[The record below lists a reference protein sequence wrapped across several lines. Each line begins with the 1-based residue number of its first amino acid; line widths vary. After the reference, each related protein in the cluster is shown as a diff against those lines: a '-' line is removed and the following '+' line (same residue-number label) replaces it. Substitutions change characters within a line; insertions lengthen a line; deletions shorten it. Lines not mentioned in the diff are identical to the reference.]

1 MKDLRR
7 LLIFLATV
15 TIGLQPVYGQPTKLS
30 SKKKIEATSP
40 DGKFG
45 FRYGVKS
52 ESDAD
57 DDKDEGKDANPDAD
71 SESDGK
77 TQTYDLIDKKTGK
90 FLMTVVESDP
100 EIGPSA
106 RFGIEKVLW
115 KQDSKAFAITAMLWK
130 RGTSVYV
137 FMRDG
142 STFRQI
148 ELPELDVDIPDSAKQ
163 GKDLQHVVESNSQS
177 AIRWQQDGSLLMKIE
192 TTVDG
197 NEGMVTGTRTVV
209 LGFDH
214 SDKAKIKTSTIKFKM
229 EKG

>member
-1 MKDLRR
+1 MTNLCAV
-7 LLIFLATV
+7 LIALASV
-15 TIGLQPVYGQPTKLS
+15 AMGLQAVDGQQTKLS

-45 FRYGVKS
+45 FRYSKKA

-57 DDKDEGKDANPDAD
+57 ENNDEAKDADTDTD
-71 SESDGK
+71 SESDEE

-115 KQDSKAFAITAMLWK
+115 KPDSKAFAITAMLWK

-142 STFRQI
+142 TTFRQI
-148 ELPELDVDIPDSAKQ
+148 ELPELDVDIPESAKQ